1 MSLNDAQAF
10 AFSLATTLMAAIVI
24 FQAGDGTL
32 SVTPAVRKESR
43 FPLPP
48 KPIFGYS
55 SSAPWWWWRR
65 DRQTY
70 LTEATTM
77 IILAILASLAAIGAL
92 CWLLFTLAVFA
103 LPAFVGVTVG
113 AWAHGTGAGVPGA
126 ILIGF
131 AATLAVGQVVMMF
144 GRPVWLKLI
153 VAIAFVAPAA
163 LAGFH
168 ATHGIVKHLMPS
180 EVWQI
185 SFSVV
190 SAIAVGITAL
200 MRVAG
205 MATAPA
211 SSGQG
216 LAQA

>member
-1 MSLNDAQAF
+1 
-10 AFSLATTLMAAIVI
+10 
-24 FQAGDGTL
+24 
-32 SVTPAVRKESR
+32 
-43 FPLPP
+43 
-48 KPIFGYS
+48 
-55 SSAPWWWWRR
+55 
-65 DRQTY
+65 
-70 LTEATTM
+70 M

-113 AWAHGTGAGVPGA
+113 ALAHGTGAGVPGA
-126 ILIGF
+126 ILIGLV

-153 VAIAFVAPAA
+153 VAITFVAPAA

>member
-1 MSLNDAQAF
+1 
-10 AFSLATTLMAAIVI
+10 
-24 FQAGDGTL
+24 
-32 SVTPAVRKESR
+32 
-43 FPLPP
+43 
-48 KPIFGYS
+48 
-55 SSAPWWWWRR
+55 
-65 DRQTY
+65 
-70 LTEATTM
+70 M

-113 AWAHGTGAGVPGA
+113 ALAHGTGAGVPGA
-126 ILIGF
+126 ILI
-131 AATLAVGQVVMMF
+131 
-144 GRPVWLKLI
+144 
-153 VAIAFVAPAA
+153 
-163 LAGFH
+163 GFH